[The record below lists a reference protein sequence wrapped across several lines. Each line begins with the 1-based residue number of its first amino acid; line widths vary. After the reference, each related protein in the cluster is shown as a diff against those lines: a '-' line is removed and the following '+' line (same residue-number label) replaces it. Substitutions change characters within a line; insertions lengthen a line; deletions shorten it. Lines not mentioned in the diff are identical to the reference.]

1 MSQCFPKP
9 FELFDGETNVR
20 VELSKSDLKNA
31 MAKLKAEVDKL
42 DVDKLKT
49 VPTDLGKPS
58 NVVDNDI
65 VNKNLHDLVT
75 KVNGTDTSK
84 FVLKSKYDTDKSS
97 LERKIPRTSGLSK
110 KQIITK
116 ILLKWKVKIPNNI
129 CLATNA
135 ALNEVENK
143 IPNVSSLVKKQIMLQ
158 KYQILKVNTLPRL
171 IIINLRIKCLV
182 QK

>member
-1 MSQCFPKP
+1 MSQYFPKP

-31 MAKLKAEVDKL
+31 TGVDTSNLGTRSDLAKLKAEVDKL
-42 DVDKLKT
+42 DVDQLKT

-84 FVLKSKYDTDKSS
+84 CVLKSKYDTDKSS
-97 LERKIPRTSGLSK
+97 LERKIPRISGLSK
-110 KQIITK
+110 KQIIKK
-116 ILLKWKVKIPNNI
+116 ILLKWNVK
-129 CLATNA
+129 
-135 ALNEVENK
+135 
-143 IPNVSSLVKKQIMLQ
+143 
-158 KYQILKVNTLPRL
+158 YL
-171 IIINLRIKCLV
+171 ITFV
-182 QK
+182 

>member
-1 MSQCFPKP
+1 MSQYFPKP
-9 FELFDGETNVR
+9 FELFEGETKVR

-31 MAKLKAEVDKL
+31 TGVDTSNLGTRSDLAKLKAEVDKL

-75 KVNGTDTSK
+75 KVNGTDTRK

-97 LERKIPRTSGLSK
+97 LERKIPGTSGLSK

-116 ILLKWKVKIPNNI
+116 ILLKWKVK
-129 CLATNA
+129 
-135 ALNEVENK
+135 
-143 IPNVSSLVKKQIMLQ
+143 
-158 KYQILKVNTLPRL
+158 YL
-171 IIINLRIKCLV
+171 IAFV
-182 QK
+182 

>member
-1 MSQCFPKP
+1 MSQYFPKP
-9 FELFDGETNVR
+9 FELFEGETKVR

-31 MAKLKAEVDKL
+31 TGVDTSNLGTRSDLAKLKAEVDKL

-58 NVVDNDI
+58 NVVDNDF

-75 KVNGTDTSK
+75 KVNGTDTRK

-97 LERKIPRTSGLSK
+97 LERKIPGTSGLSK

-116 ILLKWKVKIPNNI
+116 ILLKWKVK
-129 CLATNA
+129 
-135 ALNEVENK
+135 
-143 IPNVSSLVKKQIMLQ
+143 
-158 KYQILKVNTLPRL
+158 YL
-171 IIINLRIKCLV
+171 IAFV
-182 QK
+182 

>member
-1 MSQCFPKP
+1 MSQYFPKP
-9 FELFDGETNVR
+9 FELFEGETKVR

-31 MAKLKAEVDKL
+31 TGVDTSNLGTRSDLAKLKAEVDKL

-49 VPTDLGKPS
+49 VPSDLGKPS

-75 KVNGTDTSK
+75 KVNGTDTRK

-97 LERKIPRTSGLSK
+97 LERKIPGTSGLSK

-116 ILLKWKVKIPNNI
+116 ILLKWKVK
-129 CLATNA
+129 
-135 ALNEVENK
+135 
-143 IPNVSSLVKKQIMLQ
+143 
-158 KYQILKVNTLPRL
+158 YL
-171 IIINLRIKCLV
+171 IAFV
-182 QK
+182 